1 MEVVVDRIV
10 QYANRY
16 KLTDVSTGEVLG
28 TFDFEEVTGTVHQG
42 GTEIDA
48 ALFQSIADDIAA
60 RVVSNGGELSGTIV
74 TFSDISGT
82 TANVAS
88 GDTSATLWGKV
99 KNWFSRL
106 KALAFKDK
114 VSNTDI
120 ADNAAIAKSKIDGLT
135 DALSAKANAEDLPDL
150 ATSLKAGLVK
160 LGSDTTQEVAA
171 NAVTSDSVRTYAI
184 QNDSTGRLVVNVP
197 WRDTNTTY
205 SAATPT
211 SLGLLYGSNDLSAA
225 ALGFDSNAGPYAVAI
240 GWGANAKHPSS
251 ISIGYASKSTDDYQI
266 TLGNNNITSL
276 RCAVTTITSLSDE
289 RTKEDI
295 ELADIARC
303 LSDVERL
310 PVKRFKFKD
319 WARPN
324 PLDVHRTGF
333 IAQDMEQVFPKNI
346 ITADLEFPVLDK
358 NGNEVMENV
367 TDEYGNVVYEDDGVT
382 PKKQRKVQVVKDCK
396 EMSTETLLPTLWGA
410 VQYLSQ
416 KVNYL
421 SKLIEEK

>member
-1 MEVVVDRIV
+1 MKAVVDRIV

-16 KLTDVSTGEVLG
+16 KLTNAETGEVLG
-28 TFDFEEVTGTVHQG
+28 TFDFDEVTGTVRQV

-48 ALFQSIADDIAA
+48 ELFNSIANDLAA
-60 RVVSNGGELSGTIV
+60 RVVANGGDLKDTVVTFTDTSGTA
-74 TFSDISGT
+74 
-82 TANVAS
+82 ANVAS

-135 DALSAKANAEDLPDL
+135 DALSAKANAEDLPDR

-160 LGSDTTQEVAA
+160 LGSDTVQTVVA
-171 NAVTSDSVRTYAI
+171 NAVTSDSFHTYAI
-184 QNDSTGRLVVNVP
+184 QNDSTGQLVVNVP
-197 WRDTNTTY
+197 WRDTTY
-205 SAATPT
+205 SAATAK
-211 SLGLLYGSNDLSAA
+211 SLGLVYGSTVDSAT
-225 ALGFDSNAGPYAVAI
+225 ALGLNSEAGAYSVAI
-240 GWGANAKHPSS
+240 GIYADATGMDSV
-251 ISIGYASKSTDDYQI
+251 SIGYGSKSTDDYQI
-266 TLGNNNITSL
+266 TLGNNRITSL

-295 ELADIARC
+295 EFADIARC

-324 PLDVHRTGF
+324 PIDVHRTGF

-367 TDEYGNVVYEDDGVT
+367 TDENGNAVYEDDGVT

-416 KVNYL
+416 KVNSL

>member
-16 KLTDVSTGEVLG
+16 KLTDVSTGEILG
-28 TFDFEEVTGTVHQG
+28 TFDFDEVTGTVHQI

-48 ALFQSIADDIAA
+48 ELFNSIAEDLSA
-60 RVVSNGGELSGTIV
+60 RVVSEGGELAETIV

-82 TANVAS
+82 AANVAS

-135 DALSAKANAEDLPDL
+135 DALSAKANAEDLPGR

-160 LGSDTTQEVAA
+160 LGSDTVQTVVAD
-171 NAVTSDSVRTYAI
+171 AVTSDSFRTYAI
-184 QNDSTGRLVVNVP
+184 QNDSNGQLVVNVP
-197 WRDTNTTY
+197 WRDTAY

-211 SLGLLYGSNDLSAA
+211 SLGLVYGETDLNSTS
-225 ALGFDSNAGPYAVAI
+225 LGINSNAKGYGVAI
-240 GWGANAKHPSS
+240 GVASNADFSS
-251 ISIGYASKSTDDYQI
+251 ISIGYDSKSTDEYQI
-266 TLGNNNITSL
+266 TLGNNTITSF

-303 LSDVERL
+303 LLDVERL

-324 PLDVHRTGF
+324 PIDVHRTGF

-346 ITADLEFPVLDK
+346 ITADLEFPVFDK

-367 TDEYGNVVYEDDGVT
+367 TDENGNAVYEDDGVT

-410 VQYLSQ
+410 VQYLSK

>member
-1 MEVVVDRIV
+1 MKAVVDRIV

-16 KLTDVSTGEVLG
+16 KLTNAETGEVLG
-28 TFDFEEVTGTVHQG
+28 TFDFDEVTGTVQQV

-48 ALFQSIADDIAA
+48 ELFNSIANDLAA
-60 RVVSNGGELSGTIV
+60 RVVTNGGELSGTIV

-82 TANVAS
+82 AANVAS

-106 KALAFKDK
+106 KPLAFKDK

-135 DALSAKANAEDLPDL
+135 DALSAKANAEDLPGR

-160 LGSDTTQEVAA
+160 LGSDTTQKVAA
-171 NAVTSDSVRTYAI
+171 NAVTSDSFRTYAI
-184 QNDSTGRLVVNVP
+184 QNDSTGQLVVNVP
-197 WRDTNTTY
+197 WRDTTY
-205 SAATPT
+205 SAATTT
-211 SLGLLYGSNDLSAA
+211 SLGLVYGETDHDSTS
-225 ALGFDSNAGPYAVAI
+225 LGINSNARFYSVAI
-240 GWGANAKHPSS
+240 GIYANASGMNS
-251 ISIGYASKSTDDYQI
+251 VSIGYNSKSTDDNQV
-266 TLGNNNITSL
+266 TLGNNEITSL

-310 PVKRFKFKD
+310 PVKRFRFKD

-333 IAQDMEQVFPKNI
+333 IAQDVEQVFPKNI

-358 NGNEVMENV
+358 NGDEVMENV
-367 TDEYGNVVYEDDGVT
+367 TDENGNVVYEDDGVT